1 MAAVVAIKNMVE
13 LHQMIINGWEK
24 SPMGVGQCL
33 NMSQRATVQTR
44 KQHVGPRA
52 HLGGNAAMSDET
64 LLALASRANKC
75 LLLCGSPL
83 FRHGSAPGLVGDH
96 HAFILLSTLHETKI
110 LFAEVK
116 AYLQR
121 SKLICRG
128 QMLICRGHNLG
139 YANKDFS
146 FWFWV

>member
-33 NMSQRATVQTR
+33 NMSQKATVQTR

-64 LLALASRANKC
+64 LLALASRANNC

-121 SKLICRG
+121 SNAYLQRSQFGVCKQGFFFLV
-128 QMLICRGHNLG
+128 LG
-139 YANKDFS
+139 LN
-146 FWFWV
+146 V